1 MNIRLAEITD
11 AQALSRLLAEVWK
24 ATYQGI
30 FPRAFLEQI
39 TSDKWV
45 EGFQH
50 TLTQNLSPIFVA
62 EVDSQI
68 VGMISGGK
76 ARDTELQIP
85 FEIYALNISPTFQRQ
100 HIGQLLMAYL
110 VKQMKIKEGEVYL
123 RVASK
128 NLNARYFYE
137 KQGFVNSGIITT
149 RKIENFYFEEMIYT
163 K

>member
-1 MNIRLAEITD
+1 
-11 AQALSRLLAEVWK
+11 
-24 ATYQGI
+24 
-30 FPRAFLEQI
+30 
-39 TSDKWV
+39 
-45 EGFQH
+45 
-50 TLTQNLSPIFVA
+50 
-62 EVDSQI
+62 
-68 VGMISGGK
+68 
-76 ARDTELQIP
+76 
-85 FEIYALNISPTFQRQ
+85 
-100 HIGQLLMAYL
+100 MAYF

>member
-11 AQALSRLLAEVWK
+11 ARALSRLLAEVWK

-39 TSDKWV
+39 TPDKWV
-45 EGFQH
+45 EGFQY

-62 EVDSQI
+62 EVDSQV
-68 VGMISGGK
+68 VGMISGGT

-85 FEIYALNISPTFQRQ
+85 FEIYALNISPAFQRQ
-100 HIGQLLMAYL
+100 HIGQLLMAYF